1 MLQIVEHL
9 GPELTLFEQRLEQT
23 LQSDVQLVQEI
34 AKYLMATKG
43 KRLRP
48 ALAILSAQVVGEL
61 ADGVFDA
68 AVAIEMIHT
77 ATLIHDDVVDSSTI
91 RRGVASV
98 NSIWDNQISVLM
110 GDFLFSRALALLV
123 KLDSKEALFSLSR
136 ATERISKGEL
146 FEIEKSQDL
155 TMMEATYFQMIG
167 DKTAALFSAAC
178 EIGAVLARGS
188 AEEIAAMT
196 KFGETFGLAFQ
207 MTDDLLDFI
216 GDASTLGKPIG
227 NDVRSRKVT
236 LPLIQ
241 ALTVCGD
248 GKAHDI
254 RDQIEMGID
263 SDEVWHGIVDFVEDY
278 GGIAY
283 TQKMASQYAASA
295 AETLQQLRPSSARDI
310 LYDAVLQTTTRQW

>member
-1 MLQIVEHL
+1 M
-9 GPELTLFEQRLEQT
+9 T
-23 LQSDVQLVQEI
+23 
-34 AKYLMATKG
+34 
-43 KRLRP
+43 
-48 ALAILSAQVVGEL
+48 ILSAQAVGEL
-61 ADGVFDA
+61 ADSVLDA

-77 ATLIHDDVVDSSTI
+77 ATLIHDDVVDSSKM

-123 KLDSKEALFSLSR
+123 ELDSKEALSSLSR

-178 EIGAVLARGS
+178 EIGAILAKGS
-188 AEEIAAMT
+188 SEEITVMT
-196 KFGETFGLAFQ
+196 RFGEAFGLAFQ

-241 ALTVCGD
+241 ALAVCGD

-254 RDQIEMGID
+254 RDQIEMGIE
-263 SDEVWHGIVDFVEDY
+263 SDEVWRSIVDFVEDY

-283 TQKMASQYAASA
+283 TRKIAAQYAASA
-295 AETLQQLRPSSARDI
+295 AEILQQLQPSRARDI